1 MPTTDAPQDWPKVV
15 VRINADTS
23 GAFVVDNAEDPVN
36 VTGDA
41 ETTRALL
48 MDSATALAKELGRP
62 IRVHAQDPASSATL
76 IVFHDARTPILEST
90 PTPRPEAPTAPAPEP
105 QPVVSAPP
113 ASPVAAPEP
122 TPAPPIVIDNT
133 VRPVTSPRPNSGIAP
148 VTEPAVPAHVQAAAA
163 AATADTPPTRREARQ
178 SFLTQET
185 VEEPATTG
193 FRGFLTGL
201 GLRMAPSAAERQHR
215 EQVYLVSQHHV
226 GPRTIM
232 VANGKGG
239 AGKTLAT
246 VCLSTVL
253 TRHSGAAT
261 VAWDN
266 NQTRGTLGWST
277 ESARHDASVLDLLP
291 EIDRLL
297 GTEARSADM
306 AEYVHH
312 QTRDRYDVL
321 KSKPDILAAEQR
333 FDAGTVDRVHKV
345 LTKFYR
351 LVLIDSGNDETDP
364 MWLAGLDRT
373 DQLVVPT
380 TTDDKWCESAAL
392 LLEQLIAAG
401 GRYKELAE
409 NAVVI
414 VGVETSDVKPEKVA
428 EQVRRFKDAGLGRDV
443 LTIPYDAGL
452 KARIINYDALHEST
466 KLAWLAAGA
475 AVARG
480 L

>member
-1 MPTTDAPQDWPKVV
+1 MDWLRDVAGNLGAAVV
-15 VRINADTS
+15 VRSHDRATGQDTLFS
-23 GAFVVDNAEDPVN
+23 IDGHGA
-36 VTGDA
+36 
-41 ETTRALL
+41 
-48 MDSATALAKELGRP
+48 
-62 IRVHAQDPASSATL
+62 
-76 IVFHDARTPILEST
+76 
-90 PTPRPEAPTAPAPEP
+90 
-105 QPVVSAPP
+105 
-113 ASPVAAPEP
+113 
-122 TPAPPIVIDNT
+122 
-133 VRPVTSPRPNSGIAP
+133 IAP
-148 VTEPAVPAHVQAAAA
+148 VTGTVDGGLDDPPAEASTSPWLSAAAGDRGQETAAAPVALPVSPPTVAVADEAHV
-163 AATADTPPTRREARQ
+163 TRREARQ
-178 SFLTQET
+178 SFLTQEQ

-193 FRGFLTGL
+193 FRGFLSGL
-201 GLRMAPSAAERQHR
+201 GLRMAPSAAERLHR
-215 EQVYLVSQHHV
+215 EQVHLVSQHHV

-232 VANGKGG
+232 LANGKGG

-277 ESARHDASVLDLLP
+277 EAARHDASVLDLLP

-333 FDAGTVDRVHKV
+333 FGAETVDRVHKV
-345 LTKFYR
+345 LAKFYR

-392 LLEQLIAAG
+392 LLEQLVDAG
-401 GRYKELAE
+401 GRYRELAE

-414 VGVETSDVKPEKVA
+414 VGVETSDVKPEKVT
-428 EQVRRFKDAGLGRDV
+428 EQVRRFKGAGLGRDV

-452 KARIINYDALHEST
+452 KARIINFDALQEST

-475 AVARG
+475 AVAKG

>member
-1 MPTTDAPQDWPKVV
+1 MPNSTVHVDYTLVADQGTLTIGDATFTGESAYPEAMDYLRDVATHLGNAVIVHSHDRGTGQDTLFSIDGHGAIAPVTGTVEGSATVPSPWE
-15 VRINADTS
+15 AS
-23 GAFVVDNAEDPVN
+23 GAA
-36 VTGDA
+36 
-41 ETTRALL
+41 
-48 MDSATALAKELGRP
+48 SAAA
-62 IRVHAQDPASSATL
+62 
-76 IVFHDARTPILEST
+76 
-90 PTPRPEAPTAPAPEP
+90 
-105 QPVVSAPP
+105 SAPP
-113 ASPVAAPEP
+113 APQSPPVGIAAP
-122 TPAPPIVIDNT
+122 V
-133 VRPVTSPRPNSGIAP
+133 VV
-148 VTEPAVPAHVQAAAA
+148 PAVPASVQAAAT
-163 AATADTPPTRREARQ
+163 ATADVPPTRREARQ

-201 GLRMAPSAAERQHR
+201 GLRMAPSAAERRHR
-215 EQVYLVSQHHV
+215 EQVHLVSQHHV

-232 VANGKGG
+232 LANGKGG

-246 VCLSTVL
+246 VCLSTIL
-253 TRHSGAAT
+253 ARYSGAAT

-277 ESARHDASVLDLLP
+277 ESARHEASVLDLLP
-291 EIDRLL
+291 DIDRLL
-297 GTEARSADM
+297 GPTAQSADM

-321 KSKPDILAAEQR
+321 KSKPDMLASGQR
-333 FDAGTVDRVHKV
+333 FGAETVDRVHKV

-392 LLEQLIAAG
+392 LLEELVNAG

-414 VGVETSDVKPEKVA
+414 VGVETSDVKPQKVA

-443 LTIPYDAGL
+443 LTIPYDSGL
-452 KARIINYDALHEST
+452 KARVINYDALQEPT

-475 AVARG
+475 AVAKG

>member
-1 MPTTDAPQDWPKVV
+1 MPNSTVHVDYTLVADQGTLTIGDATFTGESAYPEAMDYLRDVATHLGNAVIVHSHDRGTGQDTLFS
-15 VRINADTS
+15 IDGH
-23 GAFVVDNAEDPVN
+23 GAIAP
-36 VTGDA
+36 VTGTV
-41 ETTRALL
+41 EG
-48 MDSATALAKELGRP
+48 SATVPSPWE
-62 IRVHAQDPASSATL
+62 ASGTAS
-76 IVFHDARTPILEST
+76 
-90 PTPRPEAPTAPAPEP
+90 APA
-105 QPVVSAPP
+105 SAPP
-113 ASPVAAPEP
+113 APQSPPVGVAAPVV
-122 TPAPPIVIDNT
+122 A
-133 VRPVTSPRPNSGIAP
+133 
-148 VTEPAVPAHVQAAAA
+148 PAVPTSVQAAAA
-163 AATADTPPTRREARQ
+163 AATADMPPTRREARQ
-178 SFLTQET
+178 SFLTQEQL
-185 VEEPATTG
+185 EEPATTG
-193 FRGFLTGL
+193 FRGFLTRAGI
-201 GLRMAPSAAERQHR
+201 RMAPSAAERRHR
-215 EQVYLVSQHHV
+215 EQVHLVSQHHV

-232 VANGKGG
+232 LANGKGG

-277 ESARHDASVLDLLP
+277 EAARHDASVLDLLP
-291 EIDRLL
+291 EIDHLL

-333 FDAGTVDRVHKV
+333 FGAETVDRVHKV

-392 LLEQLIAAG
+392 LLEQLVNAG
-401 GRYKELAE
+401 GRYRELAE

-414 VGVETSDVKPEKVA
+414 VGVETSDVKPEKVT

-452 KARIINYDALHEST
+452 KARIINFDALQEST

-475 AVARG
+475 AVAKG

>member
-1 MPTTDAPQDWPKVV
+1 MPNSTVHVDYNLLADGDTVTVDDQSFMGDRAYEDAMAWLQSVAQ
-15 VRINADTS
+15 NL
-23 GAFVVDNAEDPVN
+23 
-36 VTGDA
+36 TGG
-41 ETTRALL
+41 T
-48 MDSATALAKELGRP
+48 
-62 IRVHAQDPASSATL
+62 V
-76 IVFHDARTPILEST
+76 
-90 PTPRPEAPTAPAPEP
+90 
-105 QPVVSAPP
+105 
-113 ASPVAAPEP
+113 
-122 TPAPPIVIDNT
+122 T
-133 VRPVTSPRPNSGIAP
+133 VRSHDRSSGQDTLFSVDGTGAIAP
-148 VTEPAVPAHVQAAAA
+148 VTGTVAGSVDGPSPWDPAAPA
-163 AATADTPPTRREARQ
+163 TPATRREARQ

-185 VEEPATTG
+185 IEEPATTG
-193 FRGFLTGL
+193 FRGFLTRAGI
-201 GLRMAPSAAERQHR
+201 RVAPSASERLHR
-215 EQVYLVSQHHV
+215 EQVHLVSQHHV

-232 VANGKGG
+232 LANGKGG

-246 VCLSTVL
+246 VCLSTIL
-253 TRHSGAAT
+253 ARYSGAAT

-277 ESARHDASVLDLLP
+277 ESARHEASVLDLLP
-291 EIDRLL
+291 DIDRLL
-297 GTEARSADM
+297 GTDAQSADL
-306 AEYVHH
+306 ASYVHH

-321 KSKPDILAAEQR
+321 KSKPDMLASGQR
-333 FDAGTVDRVHKV
+333 FGAETVDRVHKV

-392 LLEQLIAAG
+392 LLEELVNAG
-401 GRYKELAE
+401 GRYKELAD

-414 VGVETSDVKPEKVA
+414 VGVETSDVKPQKVA
-428 EQVRRFKDAGLGRDV
+428 EQVRRFRDAGLGRDV

-452 KARIINYDALHEST
+452 KARVINYDALQERT

-475 AVARG
+475 AVAKG

>member
-1 MPTTDAPQDWPKVV
+1 MPNSTVHVDYTLIADEGTLTIGDVAFTGDTAYPDAMDWLRDVAGNLGNAVV
-15 VRINADTS
+15 VRSHDRSTGQDTLFS
-23 GAFVVDNAEDPVN
+23 IDGAGA
-36 VTGDA
+36 
-41 ETTRALL
+41 
-48 MDSATALAKELGRP
+48 
-62 IRVHAQDPASSATL
+62 
-76 IVFHDARTPILEST
+76 
-90 PTPRPEAPTAPAPEP
+90 
-105 QPVVSAPP
+105 
-113 ASPVAAPEP
+113 
-122 TPAPPIVIDNT
+122 
-133 VRPVTSPRPNSGIAP
+133 IAP
-148 VTEPAVPAHVQAAAA
+148 VTGTVNDGHDVPPASQASMSPWLSAAAA
-163 AATADTPPTRREARQ
+163 NRGQETAAAPTAVPVSPATAVVDEAPVTRREARE

-185 VEEPATTG
+185 VEEPAKQG
-193 FRGFLTGL
+193 FRGLL
-201 GLRMAPSAAERQHR
+201 ARMGIKVSPSAAERLYR
-215 EQVYLVSQHHV
+215 EWVHLVSQHHV

-239 AGKTLAT
+239 AGKTLAS
-246 VCLSTVL
+246 VCLAIIL
-253 TRHSGAAT
+253 ARHSGAST

-291 EIDRLL
+291 EIGRLL

-321 KSKPDILAAEQR
+321 KSKPDILASAQR
-333 FDAGTVDRVHKV
+333 FGAETVDRVHKV

-380 TTDDKWCESAAL
+380 TTDDKFCESAAL
-392 LLEQLIAAG
+392 LLEQLVDAG
-401 GRYKELAE
+401 GRYRELAE
-409 NAVVI
+409 KAVVI
-414 VGVETSDVKPEKVA
+414 VGVETSDVKPQKVA
-428 EQVRRFKDAGLGRDV
+428 EQVRRFRDAGLGRDV

-452 KARIINYDALHEST
+452 KARIINYDALQEPT

-475 AVARG
+475 AVAKG

>member
-1 MPTTDAPQDWPKVV
+1 MPNSTVHVDYSLIADEGTLTIGDVAFTGDTAYPDAMDWLRDVATQLGNAVV
-15 VRINADTS
+15 VRSHDRATGQDTLFS
-23 GAFVVDNAEDPVN
+23 IDGHGA
-36 VTGDA
+36 
-41 ETTRALL
+41 
-48 MDSATALAKELGRP
+48 
-62 IRVHAQDPASSATL
+62 
-76 IVFHDARTPILEST
+76 
-90 PTPRPEAPTAPAPEP
+90 
-105 QPVVSAPP
+105 
-113 ASPVAAPEP
+113 
-122 TPAPPIVIDNT
+122 
-133 VRPVTSPRPNSGIAP
+133 IAP
-148 VTEPAVPAHVQAAAA
+148 VTGTVDGGHDVPAAPQAQAQAPAPAAVSTSPWLDAAAA
-163 AATADTPPTRREARQ
+163 NRGQETAAAPADVPVSPPNAATVDEAPATRREARQ

-201 GLRMAPSAAERQHR
+201 GLRMAPSEAERRHR
-215 EQVYLVSQHHV
+215 EQVHLVSQHHV

-277 ESARHDASVLDLLP
+277 EAARHDASVLDLLP

-333 FDAGTVDRVHKV
+333 FGAETVDRVHKV

-392 LLEQLIAAG
+392 LPEQLVNAG
-401 GRYKELAE
+401 GRYRELAE

-414 VGVETSDVKPEKVA
+414 VGVETSDVKPEKVT

-452 KARIINYDALHEST
+452 KARIINFDALQEST

-475 AVARG
+475 AVAKG

>member
-1 MPTTDAPQDWPKVV
+1 MPNSTVHVDYTLVADQGTLTIGETTFTGESAYPEAMDYLRDIATHLGNAVIVHSHDRGTGQDTLFSIDGHGAIAP
-15 VRINADTS
+15 
-23 GAFVVDNAEDPVN
+23 
-36 VTGDA
+36 VTGTV
-41 ETTRALL
+41 EG
-48 MDSATALAKELGRP
+48 SATVPSPWE
-62 IRVHAQDPASSATL
+62 ASSAT
-76 IVFHDARTPILEST
+76 S
-90 PTPRPEAPTAPAPEP
+90 APAS
-105 QPVVSAPP
+105 VPP
-113 ASPVAAPEP
+113 APQSPPVGVAAP
-122 TPAPPIVIDNT
+122 V
-133 VRPVTSPRPNSGIAP
+133 VT
-148 VTEPAVPAHVQAAAA
+148 PAVPTSVQAAAA
-163 AATADTPPTRREARQ
+163 AATEHMPPTRREARQ
-178 SFLTQET
+178 SFLTQEQ

-193 FRGFLTGL
+193 FRGFLTRAGI
-201 GLRMAPSAAERQHR
+201 RMAPSAAERRHR
-215 EQVYLVSQHHV
+215 EQVHLVSQHHV

-232 VANGKGG
+232 LANGKGG

-277 ESARHDASVLDLLP
+277 EAARHDASVLDLLP

-333 FDAGTVDRVHKV
+333 FGAETVDRVHKV

-392 LLEQLIAAG
+392 LLEQLVNAG
-401 GRYKELAE
+401 GRYRELAE

-414 VGVETSDVKPEKVA
+414 VGVETSDVKPEKVT

-452 KARIINYDALHEST
+452 KARIINFDALQEST
-466 KLAWLAAGA
+466 KRAWLAAGA
-475 AVARG
+475 AVAKG

>member
-1 MPTTDAPQDWPKVV
+1 MPNSTVHVDYNLLADGDTVTVDDQSFTGERAYEDAMAWLQSVAQ
-15 VRINADTS
+15 NLTG
-23 GAFVVDNAEDPVN
+23 GAV
-36 VTGDA
+36 
-41 ETTRALL
+41 
-48 MDSATALAKELGRP
+48 
-62 IRVHAQDPASSATL
+62 
-76 IVFHDARTPILEST
+76 
-90 PTPRPEAPTAPAPEP
+90 
-105 QPVVSAPP
+105 
-113 ASPVAAPEP
+113 
-122 TPAPPIVIDNT
+122 T
-133 VRPVTSPRPNSGIAP
+133 VRSHDRSSGQDTLFSVDGAGAIAP
-148 VTEPAVPAHVQAAAA
+148 VTGTVAGSVASPSPWAPADVLEVPTSSPADYAGVAEPLGGHPVRIESSTAPQHLDPTAVL
-163 AATADTPPTRREARQ
+163 TTPTRREARQ

-185 VEEPATTG
+185 VEEPAATG
-193 FRGFLTGL
+193 FRGFLTRAGI
-201 GLRMAPSAAERQHR
+201 RVAPSAAERLHR
-215 EQVYLVSQHHV
+215 EQVHLVSQHHV

-232 VANGKGG
+232 LANGKGG

-246 VCLSTVL
+246 VCLSTIL
-253 TRHSGAAT
+253 ARYSGAAT

-277 ESARHDASVLDLLP
+277 ESARHEASVLDLLP
-291 EIDRLL
+291 DIDRLL
-297 GTEARSADM
+297 GTAAQSADL
-306 AEYVHH
+306 ASYVHH

-321 KSKPDILAAEQR
+321 KSKPDMLASGQR
-333 FDAGTVDRVHKV
+333 FGAETVDRVHKV

-392 LLEQLIAAG
+392 LLEELVNAG

-414 VGVETSDVKPEKVA
+414 VGVETSDMSRAKVA
-428 EQVRRFKDAGLGRDV
+428 EQVRRFRDAGLGRDV

-452 KARIINYDALHEST
+452 KARVINYDALQEPT

-475 AVARG
+475 AVAKG

>member
-1 MPTTDAPQDWPKVV
+1 MPNSTVHVDYTLIADEGTLTIGDVAFTGDTAYPDAMDWLRDVAGNLGNAVV
-15 VRINADTS
+15 VRSHDRATGQDTLFS
-23 GAFVVDNAEDPVN
+23 IDGHGA
-36 VTGDA
+36 
-41 ETTRALL
+41 
-48 MDSATALAKELGRP
+48 
-62 IRVHAQDPASSATL
+62 
-76 IVFHDARTPILEST
+76 
-90 PTPRPEAPTAPAPEP
+90 
-105 QPVVSAPP
+105 
-113 ASPVAAPEP
+113 
-122 TPAPPIVIDNT
+122 
-133 VRPVTSPRPNSGIAP
+133 IAP
-148 VTEPAVPAHVQAAAA
+148 VTGTVDGGHDVQPARQAPAAASTSPWLGAAAA
-163 AATADTPPTRREARQ
+163 NRGQETAAAPTAVPVSPPIAVVDEAPVTRREARE

-185 VEEPATTG
+185 VEEPAKQG
-193 FRGFLTGL
+193 FRGLL
-201 GLRMAPSAAERQHR
+201 ARMGIKVSPSAAERLYR
-215 EQVYLVSQHHV
+215 EWVHLVSQHHV

-246 VCLSTVL
+246 VLLSIVL
-253 TRHSGAAT
+253 TRHSGAPT

-277 ESARHDASVLDLLP
+277 ESANHNASVLDLLP

-321 KSKPDILAAEQR
+321 KSKPDILASAQR
-333 FDAGTVDRVHKV
+333 FGAETVDRVHKV

-380 TTDDKWCESAAL
+380 TTDDKFCESAAL
-392 LLEQLIAAG
+392 LLEQLVDAG
-401 GRYKELAE
+401 GRYRELAE
-409 NAVVI
+409 KAVVI
-414 VGVETSDVKPEKVA
+414 VGVETSDVKPQKVA
-428 EQVRRFKDAGLGRDV
+428 EQVRRFRDAGLGRDV

-452 KARIINYDALHEST
+452 KARIINYDALQEPT

-475 AVARG
+475 AVAKG

>member
-1 MPTTDAPQDWPKVV
+1 MPNSTVHVDYTLIADQGTLTIGETTFTGESAYPEAMDYLRDVATQLGNAVV
-15 VRINADTS
+15 VHSHDRGTGQDTLFS
-23 GAFVVDNAEDPVN
+23 IDGHGA
-36 VTGDA
+36 
-41 ETTRALL
+41 
-48 MDSATALAKELGRP
+48 
-62 IRVHAQDPASSATL
+62 
-76 IVFHDARTPILEST
+76 
-90 PTPRPEAPTAPAPEP
+90 
-105 QPVVSAPP
+105 
-113 ASPVAAPEP
+113 
-122 TPAPPIVIDNT
+122 
-133 VRPVTSPRPNSGIAP
+133 IAP
-148 VTEPAVPAHVQAAAA
+148 VTGTVEGSATVPSPWDASGASSTAASVRQAPQSPPVGVAAPVVVPAVPASVQAA
-163 AATADTPPTRREARQ
+163 AATADMPPTRREARQ
-178 SFLTQET
+178 SFLTEET

-193 FRGFLTGL
+193 FRGFLTRAGI
-201 GLRMAPSAAERQHR
+201 RMAPSAAERRHR
-215 EQVYLVSQHHV
+215 EQVHLVSQHHV

-232 VANGKGG
+232 FANGKGG

-246 VCLSTVL
+246 VCLATIL
-253 TRHSGAAT
+253 TRYSGAAA

-277 ESARHDASVLDLLP
+277 EAARHDASVLDLLP

-333 FDAGTVDRVHKV
+333 FDAKTVDRVHKV

-392 LLEQLIAAG
+392 LLEQLIKAG
-401 GRYKELAE
+401 GRYRELAE

-414 VGVETSDVKPEKVA
+414 VGVETSDVKPEKVT

-443 LTIPYDAGL
+443 LTVPYDAGL
-452 KARIINYDALHEST
+452 KARIINFDALQEPT

-475 AVARG
+475 AVAKG

>member
-1 MPTTDAPQDWPKVV
+1 MPNSTVHVDYTLV
-15 VRINADTS
+15 ADQGTL
-23 GAFVVDNAEDPVN
+23 
-36 VTGDA
+36 TIGDA
-41 ETTRALL
+41 TFTGE
-48 MDSATALAKELGRP
+48 SAY
-62 IRVHAQDPASSATL
+62 
-76 IVFHDARTPILEST
+76 
-90 PTPRPEAPTAPAPEP
+90 PEAMDWLRD
-105 QPVVSAPP
+105 
-113 ASPVAAPEP
+113 VATHLGNAV
-122 TPAPPIVIDNT
+122 IVHSHDRGTGQDTLFSID
-133 VRPVTSPRPNSGIAP
+133 GHGAIAP
-148 VTEPAVPAHVQAAAA
+148 VTGTVEGSVTVPSPWDASGAASAAASAPQSPPVGVAAPVVVPAVSASVQAAAA
-163 AATADTPPTRREARQ
+163 AATEHMQPTRREARQ
-178 SFLTQET
+178 SFLTQEQ

-193 FRGFLTGL
+193 FRGFLTRAGI
-201 GLRMAPSAAERQHR
+201 RMAPSAAERRHR
-215 EQVYLVSQHHV
+215 EQVHLVSQHHV

-232 VANGKGG
+232 LANGKGG

-277 ESARHDASVLDLLP
+277 EAARHDASVLDLLP

-333 FDAGTVDRVHKV
+333 FGAETVDRVHKV

-392 LLEQLIAAG
+392 LLEQLMGAG
-401 GRYKELAE
+401 GRYRELAQ

-452 KARIINYDALHEST
+452 KARIINFDALQEPT

-475 AVARG
+475 AVAKG

>member
-1 MPTTDAPQDWPKVV
+1 MPNSNTVHVDYTLIADGGTLTIGDTAFTGDAAYQDAMDWLRDVAAHASSAVV
-15 VRINADTS
+15 VRSHDRTTGQDTLFTAD
-23 GAFVVDNAEDPVN
+23 GDGQIAP
-36 VTGDA
+36 VTGAVDGG
-41 ETTRALL
+41 L
-48 MDSATALAKELGRP
+48 DIP
-62 IRVHAQDPASSATL
+62 P
-76 IVFHDARTPILEST
+76 
-90 PTPRPEAPTAPAPEP
+90 APTAPAASVPSTAERTESP
-105 QPVVSAPP
+105 WITAAAENRGQEA
-113 ASPVAAPEP
+113 ASPSTTAAIAAEP
-122 TPAPPIVIDNT
+122 
-133 VRPVTSPRPNSGIAP
+133 PV
-148 VTEPAVPAHVQAAAA
+148 
-163 AATADTPPTRREARQ
+163 TRREARQ

-185 VEEPATTG
+185 VEEPAKQG
-193 FRGFLTGL
+193 FRGLLAWMGIKVS
-201 GLRMAPSAAERQHR
+201 PSAAERLHR
-215 EQVYLVSQHHV
+215 EWVHLVSQHHV

-232 VANGKGG
+232 FANGKGG

-246 VCLSTVL
+246 VCLSTIL
-253 TRHSGAAT
+253 ARYSGAAT

-291 EIDRLL
+291 DIDRLL
-297 GTEARSADM
+297 GTDAQSADM
-306 AEYVHH
+306 ASYVHH

-321 KSKPDILAAEQR
+321 KSKPDVLASAQR
-333 FDAGTVDRVHKV
+333 FGAETVDRVHKV

-351 LVLIDSGNDETDP
+351 LVVIDSGNDETDP

-392 LLEQLIAAG
+392 LLEELVNAG

-414 VGVETSDVKPEKVA
+414 VGVETSDVSRTKVA

-452 KARIINYDALHEST
+452 KARVINFDALQEPT

-475 AVARG
+475 AVAKG